1 MAFTVQ
7 GDTPVVGANAYIDVA
22 TFRAY
27 WDDRGVATSP
37 TYNDTAVQV
46 AIVKGTQ
53 YLDLR
58 FEYVGERLNRD
69 QELEWPRQFAYND
82 RGDSVSGLPTAVKNA
97 TCEYAYR
104 ALTMTALLAD
114 PSYDETGRPLK
125 SKEETVGPLTEK
137 YEYEAHGVF
146 TMPDYPQADRILI
159 SRGLVRA
166 GLTSGQTG
174 GLMSG
179 SIGRA

>member
-7 GDTPVVGANAYIDVA
+7 GDTPVAGANAYINVA
-22 TFRAY
+22 AFRAY
-27 WDDRGVATSP
+27 WTDRGV
-37 TYNDTAVQV
+37 DTASYLDAAVQV

-58 FEYVGERLNRD
+58 FEYVGERLDRLQD
-69 QELEWPRQFAYND
+69 LEWPRQFAYND
-82 RGDSVSGLPTAVKNA
+82 RGDSFTGLPTAVKNA
-97 TCEYAYR
+97 TAEYSYR
-104 ALTMTALLAD
+104 ALTMALLAD
-114 PSYDETGRPLK
+114 PTTDDSGRPLK

-159 SRGLVRA
+159 SRGLVRG
-166 GLTSGQTG
+166 GLTSTQTG

-179 SIGRA
+179 SLGRA

>member
-7 GDTPVVGANAYIDVA
+7 GDTPIAGANAYIDVA

-27 WDDRGVATSP
+27 WNDRGVDTTSSD
-37 TYNDTAVQV
+37 DTAVQV

-58 FEYVGERLNRD
+58 FEYVGERLSRD
-69 QELEWPRQFAYND
+69 QELEWPRQFAYKD
-82 RGDSVSGLPTAVKNA
+82 RGDTVTGLPTAVKNA
-97 TCEYAYR
+97 TAEYSYR
-104 ALTMTALLAD
+104 ALTAALLAD
-114 PSYDETGRPLK
+114 PAYDDTGRPLK

-166 GLTSGQTG
+166 GLTSGQSG
-174 GLMSG
+174 GLMVG
-179 SIGRA
+179 NIGRA

>member
-7 GDTPVVGANAYIDVA
+7 GDTPVAGANAYIDVA
-22 TFRAY
+22 AFRAY

-37 TYNDTAVQV
+37 TYNDAAVQV

-58 FEYVGERLNRD
+58 FEYVGERLSRE

-82 RGDSVSGLPTAVKNA
+82 RGDFVTGLPTAVKSA
-97 TCEYAYR
+97 AAEYAYR
-104 ALTMTALLAD
+104 ALTTPLLAD

-125 SKEETVGPLTEK
+125 SREETVGPLSEK
-137 YEYEAHGVF
+137 FEYEARGVF
-146 TMPDYPQADRILI
+146 QMPDYPQADRILI
-159 SRGLVRA
+159 SRGLVRS
-166 GLTSGQTG
+166 GLTSAQTG
-174 GLMSG
+174 GLMVG
-179 SIGRA
+179 SLGRA